1 LQTGFQIFQF
11 VIAENRFAANKNMNN
26 GRKISSKYFS
36 ALIFT
41 VLFLSVTL
49 NSLANYSNLPCF
61 YKTLTASTDTAKPFA
76 KTATDTLPI
85 NKSIK
90 DTSAG
95 DTSFKDTVIE
105 KTDTLNIK
113 ISKDSLDAPIAY
125 SASDSIVMEV
135 PSKKIT
141 LYNKATAKQKDL
153 DLSAYK
159 IQYDQDKQV
168 VVATYTTDTSGKMI
182 GRPKMVQGD
191 NTIESDT
198 MVYNLKN
205 QKGITKNSYTTSG
218 EMFFYQEKLKK
229 IAPEEFY
236 ASRGRFT
243 TCNLDT
249 PHFAFRTNKMK
260 VINKKFAITGP
271 VHPEFEGVPVPI
283 YIPFGFFPLV
293 QGRHSGLLPP
303 QFTASDQFGLG
314 LEGLGYY
321 KVVNNNFDVTFR
333 TNLYSYGGW
342 AIFIDPE
349 YLVRYRYRG
358 RLDFSLQKTRILNPT
373 GVGTSEFQDTKTYR
387 LSWTHSVDSKAR
399 PGTSF
404 SANVNLQSLKYNQF
418 VFNNPTANYTNSIS
432 SSISYS
438 KTWNDGKYNLT
449 TSANHSQNSNDGS
462 ITITLPN
469 LGFTVTTL
477 YPFQKKEIIGAQKW
491 YEKLGIGLNTS
502 FNNQARI
509 YDSLFSIKKLIDT
522 FQWGAHHS
530 LPITLALPALGPFQ
544 IAPGVSF
551 QQNWFQTKMILQD
564 WNAASKIRKVDTT
577 IQRGF
582 YTQSDISFSLGINT
596 AIFGTFNKFG
606 KNSNI
611 LGIRHVIRPTFS
623 LSYKPDL
630 ASKDFYSVTYDSLG
644 HQRRLSYFQGNT
656 YSSFS
661 EGRFGGMSF
670 GFDNTLE
677 MKVRSKKDTSEAA
690 IKKIKLI
697 DGFGFQGS
705 YNYLAD
711 SNRLSPITFYFRST
725 LFEKIN
731 ITAGATLDPYVK
743 DSLGNNRKNFYAWQ
757 QKNFSLGTINQGN
770 IAISTSFKSKPK
782 DQKAEDEKK
791 KEEEDQIPLTM
802 EEQQAQMNYIATHAA
817 EFADFNVDW
826 SINLSFSLQFS
837 RTLKADLTGY
847 QTTINS
853 GLNWSGEFNLT
864 PKWKLSMSSFYDVK
878 YQKINSLSMSISRD
892 MHCWQMSINVIPIG
906 YTRSFNITI
915 SPKAGILRD
924 LRVNRSRYF
933 YAQ

>member
-1 LQTGFQIFQF
+1 
-11 VIAENRFAANKNMNN
+11 MNN

-41 VLFLSVTL
+41 VLFFSVTHY
-49 NSLANYSNLPCF
+49 SEANYSNSPCF
-61 YKTLTASTDTAKPFA
+61 CKFLTAVAADTSKPLA
-76 KTATDTLPI
+76 PAVKDSISGINPVKDT
-85 NKSIK
+85 SIK
-90 DTSAG
+90 DSI
-95 DTSFKDTVIE
+95 FKDTAIE
-105 KTDTLNIK
+105 KTDTFNIK
-113 ISKDSLDAPIAY
+113 VSKDSLDAPITY

-141 LYNKATAKQKDL
+141 LFNKATAKQKDL

-159 IQYDQDKQV
+159 IEYDQDKQV

-182 GRPKMVQGD
+182 GRPKMVQAD

-271 VHPEFEGVPVPI
+271 VHPEFEGVPLPI

-321 KVVNNNFDVTFR
+321 KVINDNFDVTFR

-342 AIFIDPE
+342 AVFVDPE

-358 RLDFSLQKTRILNPT
+358 HLDFSLQKTRILNPT
-373 GVGTSEFQDTKTYR
+373 GIGTNEFQDTKTYR
-387 LSWTHSVDSKAR
+387 LTWSHTVDGKAR
-399 PGTSF
+399 PGTNF

-432 SSISYS
+432 SSIAYS
-438 KTWNDGKYNLT
+438 KTWKDGKYNLT
-449 TSANHSQNSNDGS
+449 LSGNHSQNSNDGS
-462 ITITLPN
+462 MTITLPN

-477 YPFQKKEIIGAQKW
+477 YPFQKKEVVGAQKW
-491 YEKLGIGLNTS
+491 YEKLGVGLNTS

-509 YDSLFSIKKLIDT
+509 YDSLFNLKKLIDT

-530 LPITLALPALGPFQ
+530 LPISLALPQMGPFQ

-551 QQNWFQTKMILQD
+551 QQNWYQAKTILTNWD
-564 WNAASKIRKVDTT
+564 GTSKIHKIDTT
-577 IQRGF
+577 AQKGF
-582 YTQSDISFSLGINT
+582 YTESDMSFSLSVST
-596 AIFGTFNKFG
+596 AVFGTFNKFG

-630 ASKDFYSVTYDSLG
+630 TSKDYYWVTYDSLG
-644 HQRRLSYFQGNT
+644 HQRRVSYFQGNT
-656 YSSFS
+656 YSSFA

-677 MKVRSKKDTSEAA
+677 MKVRSKKDTSESA

-697 DGFGFQGS
+697 DGFGFNGS

-711 SNRLSPITFYFRST
+711 SNRLSPISLYLRST
-725 LFEKIN
+725 LFQKIN
-731 ITAGATLDPYVK
+731 ITASATLDPYVK

-757 QKNFSLGTINQGN
+757 QKGKFSLGTIDQGN
-770 IAISTSFKSKPK
+770 IAISTSFKAKPK
-782 DQKAEDEKK
+782 DQKAEEEKK
-791 KEEEDQIPLTM
+791 KQQENQIPLTM

-817 EFADFNVDW
+817 EFADFNIDW
-826 SINLSFSLQFS
+826 SLNLSFSLNFT
-837 RTLKADLTGY
+837 RTLKTDLTGY
-847 QTTINS
+847 QTLINS
-853 GLNWSGEFNLT
+853 GLNWSGDFNLT
-864 PKWKLSMSSFYDVK
+864 PKWKFSMSSFYDVK
-878 YQKINSLSMSISRD
+878 NQKINSLSMSISRD
-892 MHCWQMSINVIPIG
+892 MHCWQMAINVIPIG

-924 LRVNRSRYF
+924 LKVNRSRYF
-933 YAQ
+933 YAE